1 MTIINH
7 RGIDVVTQSVRM
19 PDDLASRL
27 DEVARATKRTKSSF
41 IIEALERYLE
51 EREDLEIALSRLRDP
66 GAEWVDHE
74 DVRDELG
81 LD

>member
-1 MTIINH
+1 MPI
-7 RGIDVVTQSVRM
+7 QSVRI
-19 PDDLASRL
+19 PDELASRL
-27 DEVARATKRTKSSF
+27 SVMAEATRRTKSSF

-51 EREDLEIALSRLRDP
+51 EREDLEISLARLRDP
-66 GAEWVDHE
+66 AAEWVEHE